1 MRNFE
6 SIVIVGSSG
15 SGKTTL
21 VDGLRGHKYRDKLII
36 PRRHITRPEREGDNL
51 AENTHT
57 NKEEF
62 ARKVGASLIYP
73 YWTRPLNDGRLEQY
87 GFDAVG
93 LDDGR
98 LRVYSANN
106 AFMRDKNPSVI
117 SVLEKSLV
125 VVAMSGLE
133 SRARR
138 LQMRSPD
145 ISEAERTVRLDDDG
159 TDVLNIDTEAE
170 VVNTT
175 ALTPSEGQSAMRRIV
190 DEILAS
196 DIAP

>member
-21 VDGLRGHKYRDKLII
+21 VNGIRGCDYESRLVI
-36 PRRHITRPEREGDNL
+36 PRRHITRPEREGDDL
-51 AENTHT
+51 DENIHT

-62 ARKVGASLIYP
+62 ARKVGVGLIYP
-73 YWTRPLNDGRLEQY
+73 YWSRLLDEGRVEQY
-87 GFDAVG
+87 GFDAVE
-93 LDDGR
+93 LDDER

-106 AFMRDKNPSVI
+106 AFMRDRNPSAV
-117 SVLEKSLV
+117 SVLGKSLV
-125 VVAMSGLE
+125 VVAISNLE
-133 SRARR
+133 SRAAR
-138 LQMRSPD
+138 LGVRSPD
-145 ISEAERTVRLDDDG
+145 IAETERAVRLGDDG
-159 TDVLNIDTEAE
+159 ADVLEADLAIN

-175 ALTPSEGQSAMRRIV
+175 SLAPSEGQLAMRRIV

-196 DIAP
+196 

>member
-6 SIVIVGSSG
+6 SIVVIGSSG

-21 VDGLRGHKYRDKLII
+21 VNGLRRREYQDKIII
-36 PRRHITRPEREGDNL
+36 PRRHITRPERKGDDL
-51 AENTHT
+51 GENTHT

-62 ARKVGASLIYP
+62 ARKVGAGLIHP
-73 YWTRPLNDGRLEQY
+73 YWARPLGEGRVERY

-93 LDDGR
+93 SDDER

-106 AFMRDKNPSVI
+106 AFMRDRNPSVM

-133 SRARR
+133 SRTRR
-138 LQMRSPD
+138 LEVRSPD
-145 ISEAERTVRLDDDG
+145 ISETERIVRLGDDG
-159 TDVLNIDTEAE
+159 MDVFNTDSGVE
-170 VVNTT
+170 VVNT
-175 ALTPSEGQSAMRRIV
+175 ASLTPSEGQSAMRRIV

-196 DIAP
+196 NA